1 MTTEGAP
8 RPLPAGIGGVA
19 PRRLAIWTLIGAALV
34 ALFVHAWIDVGASVS
49 EFISGYHGMANI
61 IGRSWPP
68 STSVL
73 RSSVSDSI
81 VTFDTALLGT
91 AGAIVLSI
99 LLVPFA
105 ARNITPHRV
114 AYELSRALIAIT
126 RGVPDLIWALIFVT
140 AVGLGPFPGVLALT
154 VHSVGILGKLWA
166 EAIEEM
172 DMGPVDAL
180 RVAGANRF
188 QVFVHAVLPGV
199 APSLIGL
206 TLYRFDV
213 NFRSGLVLGFV
224 GAGGIGFLIYNSMQL
239 FQYQQVLTELGVVIV
254 FVLVLERFS
263 TVLRSRIH

>member
-1 MTTEGAP
+1 MATEGA
-8 RPLPAGIGGVA
+8 PLPAGIGRI
-19 PRRLAIWTLIGAALV
+19 PIRRAAVTTAIAAAVAAL
-34 ALFVHAWIDVGASVS
+34 FIHAWIDVGASVS
-49 EFISGYHGMANI
+49 EFIAGYHGMANI

-68 STSVL
+68 SSDVLHTSI
-73 RSSVSDSI
+73 SDSV

-91 AGAIVLSI
+91 AGAIILSI

-105 ARNITPHRV
+105 ARNITPHRA
-114 AYELSRALIAIT
+114 AYELSRALIAVT

-154 VHSVGILGKLWA
+154 VHSVGILGKLWS

-188 QVFVHAVLPGV
+188 QVFIHAVLPGV
-199 APSLIGL
+199 APTMIGL
-206 TLYRFDV
+206 ALYRFDV

-239 FQYQQVLTELGVVIV
+239 FQYQQLLTELGVVVV

-263 TVLRSRIH
+263 TVLRARIH

>member
-1 MTTEGAP
+1 MATESAR
-8 RPLPAGIGGVA
+8 RPAPAGIGNVS
-19 PRRLAIWTLIGAALV
+19 PRRLATWIGIAVGLAALY
-34 ALFVHAWIDVGASVS
+34 VHAWGDVGASVS
-49 EFISGYHGMANI
+49 ELIEGYHGMVDI
-61 IGRSWPP
+61 LSRSWPP
-68 STSVL
+68 STTVL
-73 RSSVSDSI
+73 HQSISDSV

-91 AGAIVLSI
+91 TGAIVLSI
-99 LLVPFA
+99 LVVPFA
-105 ARNITPHRV
+105 ARNITPHRG
-114 AYELSRALIAIT
+114 AYEVARLVIAIT
-126 RGVPDLIWALIFVT
+126 RGIPDLIWALIFVT

-166 EAIEEM
+166 EAIEDM

-199 APSLIGL
+199 APSMIGL

-239 FQYQQVLTELGVVIV
+239 FQYQQVATELGVVVV
-254 FVLVLERFS
+254 FVLALERFS
-263 TVLRSRIH
+263 TILRSRIQ